1 MKNLKVVTE
10 VSLQLDLLSEGEN
23 ILLSSYD
30 IERNRVFF
38 ASSSN
43 LIYTIPLPSSQQGTE
58 WSQSLTTSEAE
69 LVDLEPGD
77 CIAAMD
83 YLMEKEALIIGS
95 TNGCLLLYNVDE
107 KSVETVGRVE
117 GGVDSIASSPDGA
130 LLSVTTGLGQLLVM
144 THDWEVLY
152 ENSLDQQAPENDV
165 PSDVDFTGRQS
176 QTYPITWRG
185 DGKYFA
191 TLGVPCNSSCM
202 QKLIV
207 WERDSGTLHSSS
219 QPKAFMQGSIDWML
233 SGAKIAS
240 ACDRKAE
247 GKPPLV
253 VFFERNGLERNSF
266 SLDELVESTVETIKW
281 NCNSELLATCV
292 ACSEYDAVKIWYFSN
307 NHWYLK
313 QEMRFPKEDRVRFLW
328 DPTKPLSLVSWTV
341 SGRVVSYKFAWFSAV
356 AETSTSLVVDGSSVL
371 VTPLTISLMPPPMF
385 LFNFKFHASVRD
397 LSFLSNNVKNLL
409 AAYLCDGSL
418 CVVELPETN
427 EWDQFEGN
435 EFTVENCLLDL
446 KPDNLLH
453 LSWLDTHT
461 LLGVS
466 SSSLQEIEVAC
477 SENSLPGGVCLSGW
491 HAKLTKKTS
500 IENPAV
506 SVVSNP
512 AKVGSA
518 FVQINGG
525 AVLEYP
531 SNNFNRSTNTNFS
544 LPFTCPWMRSALC
557 NENGIFRIL
566 LLGLDETGR
575 LHYGKK
581 TICTNCTSFSFY
593 RGGHSDQAATHLLF
607 TTKQDILFIVE
618 INEILNGDLELK
630 LESYNTKSYKGKEGR
645 DHVILWERG
654 AKLIGVLHGDEAG
667 AIMQTNRG
675 NLECIYPRKLVLSSI
690 VNALSQRRFRD
701 AITMVRRHRIDFNVI
716 VDYCGLK
723 SFVKSASDFVTQV
736 NNLGHITEFVCS
748 VKKENVIDKLY
759 KAYISLSCG
768 DESSENKVTSVL
780 TAVRKALEEKI
791 PESPSRELCILTTL
805 ARSEPPLLEEA
816 LKRIKLVRELELV
829 RVDDAKRQ
837 TYPSAEEALKHL
849 LWLTDPESVF
859 NAALG
864 LYDLNLAAIVA
875 LNSQKDP
882 KEFIPYLKG
891 LEQLSPAVMRYTIDL
906 KLGRNESALKNIFSA
921 GDMYWDDFTK
931 LLNANPSLFPF
942 ALQMITN
949 PDKKREV
956 LEAWGD
962 YLYEEKLFEEAA
974 TTYLCCNLYNKSMK
988 AYRGCGDWRGVF
1000 TVAGLMQLQKP
1011 QVVSLASELCEEFQA
1026 MGKPGEAAR
1035 VSLEY
1040 CNDVEKGVGYYIMA
1054 REWEEAL
1061 RIAYMHEKEELVRDV
1076 REAALECGSSL
1087 VSEYEEG
1094 SVKLG
1099 KYVARYLAVRQRRL
1113 VLAAK
1118 IRSEED
1124 GLVNGGDDD
1133 VASEISTTFSEMSA
1147 YTTSRS
1153 LKDSGSSVT
1162 TSTASKARGGRR
1174 QKKGGKI
1181 RAGSPGEELAL
1192 VEHLRGM
1199 ALASGAQREI
1209 KSLVVVL
1216 LSLGKYD
1223 IARQVQNC
1231 VDNFEV
1237 TQKAAVK
1244 LAEDTIG
1251 NEIIDEAA
1259 HTLENYVK
1267 ILRALPRH
1275 DISWHTKVLMPPQ

>member
-1 MKNLKVVTE
+1 MKNLKLTTE
-10 VSLQLDLLSEGEN
+10 LSLQLDLLSQGERL
-23 ILLSSYD
+23 LLSSYD
-30 IERNRVFF
+30 IERNRIFF

-43 LIYTIPLPSSQQGTE
+43 LIYTIPLLSSQGTE
-58 WSQSLTTSEAE
+58 WNQSLAMSEAE

-77 CIAAMD
+77 CIVAMD

-95 TNGCLLLYNVDE
+95 AYGCLLLYNVDD
-107 KSVETVGRVE
+107 KNVETVGRVE
-117 GGVDSIASSPDGA
+117 GGVKSIASSPDGA

-152 ENSLDQQAPENDV
+152 ENSLDQPVSENDV
-165 PSDVDFTGRQS
+165 PSDVGFTGS
-176 QTYPITWRG
+176 QTLAYPITWRG

-191 TLGVPCNSSCM
+191 TLGVTCNSSCM
-202 QKLIV
+202 QKLMV
-207 WERDSGTLHSSS
+207 WERDSGTLHSFSR
-219 QPKAFMQGSIDWML
+219 PKAFMQGSIDWMP

-266 SLDELVESTVETIKW
+266 TLDGPVEATVETVKW
-281 NCNSELLATCV
+281 NCNSELLAVCM

-313 QEMRFPKEDRVRFLW
+313 QEIRFPKEDGVRFQW
-328 DPTKPLSLVSWTV
+328 DPTKPLSFLCWTV
-341 SGRVVSYKFAWFSAV
+341 SGRVVAYKFAWFSAV
-356 AETSTSLVVDGSSVL
+356 TETSTALVVNGSTVL
-371 VTPLTISLMPPPMF
+371 VTPLAISLMPPPMS
-385 LFNFKFHASVRD
+385 LFIFKFRASVRD
-397 LSFLSNNVKNLL
+397 LSFLSNNLKNLL
-409 AAYLCDGSL
+409 AVYLCDGSL
-418 CVVELPETN
+418 CVVELPEADN
-427 EWDQFEGN
+427 WDNLEGN
-435 EFTVENCLLDL
+435 EIGVENCSLDL
-446 KPDNLLH
+446 NPDNLLH

-466 SSSLQEIEVAC
+466 NTTLQEIEVAC
-477 SENSLPGGVCLSGW
+477 SENLLPGGVCSSGW
-491 HAKLTKKTS
+491 YAKLTKKTS
-500 IENPAV
+500 IETPVV
-506 SVVSNP
+506 SVVLNP
-512 AKVGSA
+512 AKVGLA
-518 FVQINGG
+518 FLQINRGT
-525 AVLEYP
+525 VLEYP
-531 SNNFNRSTNTNFS
+531 SNNLNRSMDSFA
-544 LPFTCPWMRSALC
+544 LPSICPWMRSALC
-557 NENGIFRIL
+557 HENGSFRVL

-575 LHYGKK
+575 LYCGKK
-581 TICTNCTSFSFY
+581 IICTNCTSFSFY
-593 RGGHSDQAATHLLF
+593 RGNFSDQAATHVLF
-607 TTKQDILFIVE
+607 TTKQDILFVVDIK
-618 INEILNGDLELK
+618 EILNVDLEK
-630 LESYNTKSYKGKEGR
+630 LESCNTNSYKGKESR
-645 DHVILWERG
+645 DHVTVWERG

-667 AIMQTNRG
+667 AILQTNRG

-690 VNALSQRRFRD
+690 VSALSQKRFRD
-701 AITMVRRHRIDFNVI
+701 ALTMVRRHRIDFNII

-748 VKKENVIDKLY
+748 VNKENVIDKLY
-759 KAYISLSCG
+759 KAYISLSSG
-768 DESSENKVTSVL
+768 DESTKNKVTSVL
-780 TAVRKALEEKI
+780 TAVRKALEEL

-816 LKRIKLVRELELV
+816 LKRIKAVRELELAG
-829 RVDDAKRQ
+829 VDDAKSQ
-837 TYPSAEEALKHL
+837 TYPSAEESLKHL

-882 KEFIPYLKG
+882 KEFVPYLKG

-906 KLGRNESALKNIFSA
+906 RLHRNESALKNIFSA
-921 GDMYWDDFTK
+921 GDTYWDNFMK
-931 LLNANPSLFPF
+931 LLNANPSLFPLG
-942 ALQMITN
+942 LQLVTG
-949 PDKKREV
+949 PDKRGEV

-962 YLYEEKLFEEAA
+962 HLYEEKSFEDAA
-974 TTYLCCNLYNKSMK
+974 TTYLCCKLYNKSMK
-988 AYRGCGDWRGVF
+988 AYRECGDWRGVF

-1026 MGKPGEAAR
+1026 MGKPGEAAK

-1040 CNDVEKGVGYYIMA
+1040 CNDVEKGVGYFIMA

-1061 RIAYMHEKEELVRDV
+1061 RVAYLHGREELVGEV

-1118 IRSEED
+1118 IRLEEE
-1124 GLVNGGDDD
+1124 GVVNAGDDD
-1133 VASEISTTFSEMSA
+1133 TASYISTTFSEMSA
-1147 YTTSRS
+1147 YTTRS
-1153 LKDSGSSVT
+1153 LRDSGSSVIS
-1162 TSTASKARGGRR
+1162 STASKARGARR
-1174 QKKGGKI
+1174 QRKGGKI

-1199 ALASGAQREI
+1199 ALTAEAQREI

-1216 LSLGKYD
+1216 ISLGKD
-1223 IARQVQNC
+1223 EIARQVQNC
-1231 VDNFEV
+1231 VDNFELS
-1237 TQKAAVK
+1237 QKAAVK
-1244 LAEDTIG
+1244 LAEDTTG
-1251 NEIIDEAA
+1251 NEIIDETA
-1259 HTLENYVK
+1259 HTLDNYVK
-1267 ILRALPRH
+1267 TMRALPRH
-1275 DISWHTKVLMPPQ
+1275 DISWQTKVLLPPQ